1 MSGKWWVILVQ
12 AILLV
17 ALSIYVFGHPG
28 VTLLSIA
35 YWVSVLILGAGLA
48 GIGGSLVTREQNRET
63 SGLLWSIGSSV
74 FGLLLLARIGFAMQL
89 ITNLLG
95 TWMIVTGAWLI
106 YQGWQYRNRSALG
119 RVIFLLAC
127 YL

>member
-48 GIGGSLVTREQNRET
+48 GIGGSLVTREQNRK
-63 SGLLWSIGSSV
+63 LLVCCGA
-74 FGLLLLARIGFAMQL
+74 LAVQCLAFAAGRIGFAMQL
-89 ITNLLG
+89 ITNL
-95 TWMIVTGAWLI
+95 
-106 YQGWQYRNRSALG
+106 
-119 RVIFLLAC
+119 
-127 YL
+127 